1 MFSKYPA
8 KNLITFK
15 NYDVVFSQK
24 KYLVC
29 LFFLA
34 RNLSKSDE
42 FGYLFEIQVFKMPE
56 ILDFRVPEPSLNLS
70 STHAGRCRSAY

>member
-34 RNLSKSDE
+34 RNLSNSDE
-42 FGYLFEIQVFKMPE
+42 FGYLFEIQVFKMPK

-70 STHAGRCRSAY
+70 SSCRSV